1 MKSDEEKGEFVR
13 AAPHLSLKSCDGG
26 RVKGDEQKGEF
37 HCSGSSLVTRHLS
50 LRCWLGFGALL
61 IAAAAPLGSDTI
73 YQTTAQGKQEV
84 VQRDAIVVKAD
95 SSLLVYKHF
104 DLRERRVTK
113 VTVFKSSLPHTVQ
126 TSSPADQKQI
136 VEIWKR
142 FGYKAAV
149 TDQAGKTSQLFDV
162 YLDFY
167 PPGGR
172 GSLLESVAAR
182 TSFPV
187 LLDGGGADEIEFSK
201 IDRIEIAAD
210 QLKFYLRSGQTLT
223 GKFLM
228 PTDKPAEVRVLGITD
243 DYPPASGDVFD
254 FSIPLQRLK
263 EIRFD

>member
-1 MKSDEEKGEFVR
+1 MRRF
-13 AAPHLSLKSCDGG
+13 L
-26 RVKGDEQKGEF
+26 
-37 HCSGSSLVTRHLS
+37 
-50 LRCWLGFGALL
+50 ALWGL
-61 IAAAAPLGSDTI
+61 LMATAAPLAGDTI
-73 YQTTAQGKQEV
+73 YQATARGKQEV
-84 VQRDAIVVKAD
+84 VQRDAIVVKED

-126 TSSPADQKQI
+126 TSSPAEQKRI
-136 VEIWKR
+136 VETWKR

-149 TDQAGKTSQLFDV
+149 TDQAGKTSQVFDM

-182 TSFPV
+182 TTFPV
-187 LLDGGGADEIEFSK
+187 FLDGGGADEIEFSK

-210 QLKFYLRSGQTLT
+210 QLKFYLRSGQTMT
-223 GKFLM
+223 RKFLM

-243 DYPPASGDVFD
+243 DYPPASGEVFD

-263 EIRFD
+263 EIRFE

>member
-1 MKSDEEKGEFVR
+1 MKSYK
-13 AAPHLSLKSCDGG
+13 
-26 RVKGDEQKGEF
+26 QKGGF
-37 HCSGSSLVTRHLS
+37 VCSGSSLFTHHLS
-50 LRCWLGFGALL
+50 LKCWLEFGALL
-61 IAAAAPLGSDTI
+61 MVAAAPLAGDTI
-73 YQTTAQGKQEV
+73 YQATTQGKQEV
-84 VQRDAIVVKAD
+84 VQRDAIVVKED

-113 VTVFKSSLPHTVQ
+113 VTLFKSSLPYAVQ
-126 TSSPADQKQI
+126 TSSPAEQKQI
-136 VEIWKR
+136 VETWKR

-149 TDQAGKTSQLFDV
+149 TDQGGKTSQIFDV

-201 IDRIEIAAD
+201 TDRIEIAGD
-210 QLKFYLRSGQTLT
+210 QFKFHLRSGQTMT

-243 DYPPASGDVFD
+243 NYPPASGDVFD

-263 EIRFD
+263 EIRFE